1 MDMVKDNAGERQILS
16 FFLSRA
22 TNPWNAQYEM
32 CICVCAFESQQY
44 PAVFSAYLTLLKEVM
59 EWFFFCV
66 NGEKRVCCLSGRST
80 SVIKWLA
87 SCQIPLSLI
96 KSRIILLIE
105 VVLEKANRESYCYIW
120 SQKHTH
126 IGQML
131 HQPSVTRKQEN
142 LKNFCPEG
150 QINVREEQIVLITA
164 ICGHLQLPFVRSRH
178 SGRTGEV
185 NWLLGNLFLLWYV
198 TWRMRTF

>member
-1 MDMVKDNAGERQILS
+1 MI
-16 FFLSRA
+16 FFS
-22 TNPWNAQYEM
+22 
-32 CICVCAFESQQY
+32 
-44 PAVFSAYLTLLKEVM
+44 
-59 EWFFFCV
+59 V

-80 SVIKWLA
+80 SVIKWSA

-126 IGQML
+126 TGQML
-131 HQPSVTRKQEN
+131 HQPSVTKTRKSKGEKKM
-142 LKNFCPEG
+142 KNFCPEG

-164 ICGHLQLPFVRSRH
+164 ICGHLQLSFVRLQH

-185 NWLLGNLFLLWYV
+185 N
-198 TWRMRTF
+198 